1 MKKILSTLFIFLLL
15 STSAYSKSGKGN
27 INLSKNAM
35 ERFLDYLFGGAKNL
49 NPNSGGGTSNKGRK
63 TKPLLFTLSEDGKSF
78 SFNYCSFSSCTDPSR
93 YKAIKSCENYSGG
106 ITCFTFA
113 VKSKIVWKN
122 NQNPKGLNLKKAIKE
137 GRAHVAQIIKDA
149 GYYEGDITLLRGFE
163 SETWSSKKEIPK
175 KIVKKYQ
182 LKGERSIAMSWEG
195 YSNLIAGTIEFNEVD
210 YKGILNLALPNNDG
224 TCDGTYSLQKDGKG
238 TWKIACS
245 NNLGAAG
252 TLTWNKNGSVT
263 GKGRDYKDNKVKFT
277 VSK

>member
-210 YKGILNLALPNNDG
+210 YKGIIDLTLPNNDG

-252 TLTWNKNGSVT
+252 TLKWNKNGSVT

>member
-15 STSAYSKSGKGN
+15 TTSTYSKSGKGN
-27 INLSKNAM
+27 ITLSKNAM
-35 ERFLDYLFGGAKNL
+35 EHFLDYLFGGAKNL
-49 NPNSGGGTSNKGRK
+49 NANTGGGTNNKGRK

-122 NQNPKGLNLKKAIKE
+122 NQNPKGLNLKKVIKE

-163 SETWSSKKEIPK
+163 SETWSSNPE
-175 KIVKKYQ
+175 
-182 LKGERSIAMSWEG
+182 
-195 YSNLIAGTIEFNEVD
+195 SN
-210 YKGILNLALPNNDG
+210 
-224 TCDGTYSLQKDGKG
+224 
-238 TWKIACS
+238 
-245 NNLGAAG
+245 
-252 TLTWNKNGSVT
+252 
-263 GKGRDYKDNKVKFT
+263 
-277 VSK
+277 